1 MTDSISQLY
10 SIFPPHLREATPAVK
25 GRILQSTAA
34 YVGELQGHVRTLLG
48 ILADHNIDI
57 HQLVGE
63 EVAQSM
69 LASSNGND
77 RLRTRASAIA
87 RTKRGVWPCRR
98 LRPRVRA

>member
-10 SIFPPHLREATPAVK
+10 SNFPPHLRQATPAVK
-25 GRILQSTAA
+25 GRILQATAA

-57 HQLVGE
+57 HQLVSE

-69 LASSNGND
+69 LASSNGKD
-77 RLRTRASAIA
+77 RLST
-87 RTKRGVWPCRR
+87 GVGGC
-98 LRPRVRA
+98 AE